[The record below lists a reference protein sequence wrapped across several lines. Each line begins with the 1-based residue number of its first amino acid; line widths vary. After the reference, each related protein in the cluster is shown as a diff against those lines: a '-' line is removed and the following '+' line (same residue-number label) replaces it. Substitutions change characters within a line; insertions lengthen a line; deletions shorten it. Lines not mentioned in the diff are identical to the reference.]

1 MEGTGS
7 KGKEE
12 KETVGRV
19 AFQIPWDAQCFPTS
33 FQDQWRKELKKYSD
47 TPPLRFSFGST
58 DQSIKSDKGK
68 LQIALVPPQII
79 RDIAEVREY
88 GQKKYGSSESWREVS
103 VDRYINALLR
113 HTLLFMED
121 PYGTDE
127 ESGIKHYKHMACN
140 LAFLCELMKG
150 E

>member
-7 KGKEE
+7 KEEAEE
-12 KETVGRV
+12 KVRCPLWHTEWCIHEQPKCRWEFG
-19 AFQIPWDAQCFPTS
+19 
-33 FQDQWRKELKKYSD
+33 YSC
-47 TPPLRFSFGST
+47 PLPKGGTGYGENFT
-58 DQSIKSDKGK
+58 ITYDQSIKADEGK
-68 LQIALVPPQII
+68 PQIALVPPQII

-88 GQKKYGSSESWREVS
+88 GLKKYGSSESWREVS

>member
-1 MEGTGS
+1 MEGS
-7 KGKEE
+7 GKEIYQNTE
-12 KETVGRV
+12 
-19 AFQIPWDAQCFPTS
+19 
-33 FQDQWRKELKKYSD
+33 RKEFVI
-47 TPPLRFSFGST
+47 PPLGQMGDGGGLSFSMSGNGYGENFTITYDQSIKSET
-58 DQSIKSDKGK
+58 YAQSIKSDKGK
-68 LQIALVPPQII
+68 PQIALVPPQII

-88 GQKKYGSSESWREVS
+88 GLKKYGSSESWREVS